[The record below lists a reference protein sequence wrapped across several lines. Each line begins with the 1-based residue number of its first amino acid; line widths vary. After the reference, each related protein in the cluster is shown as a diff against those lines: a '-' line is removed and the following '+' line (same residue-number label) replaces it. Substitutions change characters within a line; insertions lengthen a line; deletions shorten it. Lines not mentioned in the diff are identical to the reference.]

1 MSEQTGIV
9 DLAVAN
15 QWVLW
20 ILAVVFYGIS
30 DTATTLV
37 GLRADG
43 AREAGPVA
51 MAVMSYAGIPGF
63 LALKA
68 AFVSACFLVW
78 VVVETP
84 GRVAIPLALAVTGV
98 GITLWNFGVLI
109 A

>member
-1 MSEQTGIV
+1 MAEQTGV
-9 DLAVAN
+9 MGLAVAN
-15 QWVLW
+15 QWYLWVIAVL
-20 ILAVVFYGIS
+20 FYGIS

-37 GLRADG
+37 GLRAEG

-51 MAVMSYAGIPGF
+51 MAVMGYAGVPGF
-63 LALKA
+63 LALKV

-78 VVVETP
+78 AVVETP

-98 GITLWNFGVLI
+98 GITLWNFRVLL

>member
-1 MSEQTGIV
+1 MAEQTGLMG
-9 DLAVAN
+9 LAVAN
-15 QWVLW
+15 QWFLW
-20 ILAVVFYGIS
+20 AFAVVFYGIS

-37 GLRADG
+37 GLRAEG

-51 MAVMSYAGIPGF
+51 MAAMGYAGVPGF

-78 VVVETP
+78 AVIETP

-98 GITLWNFGVLI
+98 GITLWNFRVLL